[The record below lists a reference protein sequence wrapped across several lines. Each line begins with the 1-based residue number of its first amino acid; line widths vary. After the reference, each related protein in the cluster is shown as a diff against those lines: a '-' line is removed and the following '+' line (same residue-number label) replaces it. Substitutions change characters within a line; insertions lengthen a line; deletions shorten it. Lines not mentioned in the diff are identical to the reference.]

1 MTTFWIA
8 ASLLLALAL
17 GLLLP
22 ALLRPARPAPNPD
35 QTPLARESANLA
47 LLREQLA
54 QLDAERA
61 AGTLDE
67 AAHRAARAE
76 IERRVLDEEGE
87 EGEEGKEGAAAA
99 GSRGNK
105 PRAGPPPASQSS
117 AARAPRTA
125 ALLTVFVPAL
135 AIGLYATL
143 GHREALSPQAAAPAP
158 ANITEGDVAA
168 MVDQLAKRLEGMAG
182 QPNELEGWVLLAR
195 SYASMQRFDEA
206 DRAYQRAIA
215 LAPQEPQLRADRAD
229 MLAMKQG
236 RSLAGEP
243 TRLIEEALQLD
254 PNNLKALVLA
264 GSAAFDRRDYAAA
277 ATYWTRAR
285 VNVPAG
291 SELAAN
297 IDASLAEA
305 RGLAGQGSDVGAPTG
320 GPATGAA
327 SGQGAAP
334 MAEAS
339 PVPEAPA
346 AKGAAASVSG
356 SVSLASGLASR
367 VGPDE
372 TVFIFAR
379 AAEGPRMPLAIRRH
393 RVSELPIRFTLD
405 DRDAMSPELKLSK
418 FPRVVVGA
426 RISKSGNAM
435 PQPGDLIATP
445 VATPMGSGGTELK
458 LVIDQIQP

>member
-1 MTTFWIA
+1 MTAFWIA
-8 ASLLLALAL
+8 AGLLLALVL

-22 ALLRPARPAPNPD
+22 ALLRPARPVPNPD
-35 QTPLARESANLA
+35 QAPLAREGANLA

-61 AGTLDE
+61 AGALDE
-67 AAHRAARAE
+67 VAHQAARAE
-76 IERRVLDEEGE
+76 IERRVLDEEDGE
-87 EGEEGKEGAAAA
+87 A
-99 GSRGNK
+99 GDSTPPAVAKASGTT
-105 PRAGPPPASQSS
+105 AGPSPAG
-117 AARAPRTA
+117 RAPRTA
-125 ALLTVFVPAL
+125 ALLALFVPAL

-143 GHREALSPQAAAPAP
+143 GNREALAPQVAAPAP
-158 ANITEGDVAA
+158 ANVSERDVAT
-168 MVDQLAKRLEGMAG
+168 MVEQLAQRLEGMAG

-195 SYASMQRFDEA
+195 SYASMQRFEEA
-206 DRAYQRAIA
+206 DRAYLRAIA

-229 MLAMKQG
+229 VLAMKQG

-264 GSAAFDRRDYAAA
+264 GSAAFDRRDYASA

-305 RGLAGQGSDVGAPTG
+305 RGLAGQGAAG
-320 GPATGAA
+320 GPPPSMSAAAVSGGATAVAPSAGEQAK
-327 SGQGAAP
+327 AAP
-334 MAEAS
+334 VA
-339 PVPEAPA
+339 
-346 AKGAAASVSG
+346 GAAAAAGVTSVSG
-356 SVSLASGLASR
+356 SVSLAPGLASR
-367 VGPDE
+367 IGPDE

-393 RVSELPIRFTLD
+393 RVAELPLRFTLQD
-405 DRDAMSPELKLSK
+405 ADAMAPELKLSK
-418 FPRVVVGA
+418 FPRVLVGA

-445 VATPMGSGGTELK
+445 VAVSAGPGGPELK